1 MGAANTRG
9 PTHYRGT
16 MMHAPDSDEAQSM
29 LEAMAV
35 VLQRVVSRN
44 MDLVSEAFLERLK
57 AELND
62 PKSPVAQMLDDIER
76 EPMEDR
82 FELAGWIKYGPI
94 REKVALAEAI
104 MRAAGEAQLAVVEK
118 LLDAAF

>member
-1 MGAANTRG
+1 
-9 PTHYRGT
+9 

-29 LEAMAV
+29 LEARAA
-35 VLQRVVSRN
+35 VLQRLVSHHI
-44 MDLVSEAFLERLK
+44 DLVSEAFLERLK

-62 PKSPVAQMLDDIER
+62 PKSPVAQMFDDIER

-82 FELAGWIKYGPI
+82 FELAGWIKYGPA
-94 REKVALAEAI
+94 RDKMALAEAI

-118 LLDAAF
+118 LLDQAF